1 MNRIPPIDMFS
12 FWIGFIVASIFWAI
26 ISALRPSLRNA
37 IAAIKKQREE
47 AKLRVGSNIEDS
59 HRRNIYNQTQEMHL
73 AASLFSL
80 NEIAIEPRLM
90 APLAQIEPGMDPHH
104 ESMVEKTLPYLPE
117 SPEMS
122 AFYGAPGLG
131 LAEAL
136 SGKVNIIITG
146 QPGSGKST
154 ALAHLACQIA
164 EQHPSAASLH
174 ERIPFLMHV
183 ADLGLPIAEAKKAED
198 LLAPIIETQS
208 APMRILDRS
217 RVPNFV
223 QYAFQSGRAL
233 LLLDGLDEMPQPQIQ
248 EASAYLRLLLRAYPQ
263 TRILVAGAP
272 EYIDGLLQLG
282 FVPLALQAWTPQ
294 QQQEYLQKWDSL
306 WGQYVRDEAWAQTA
320 PAVDNLLL
328 KRWLAQDNLGLTPL
342 EYTLKIWAAY
352 AGDVRGPNIPDH
364 IEAHIRRLSPGN
376 IPSEALQL
384 LAAQSSLNQM
394 AAFEEK
400 QAREWV
406 KAFEQVIAQDTP
418 EPEPVVETETGEP
431 ESESTVETEAGEPE
445 SVPETVQK
453 EENKKEP
460 AKKSASVTDTSLV
473 GKLAGSGLLKKLPQN
488 RFCFSHPA
496 FAAYLTGQALRSP
509 GAAEPILKQ
518 PAWSGRTQVMR
529 YLAAFTDA
537 TPLIQTLLNEEDDP
551 ILLRPQR
558 QIAMLV
564 RHAPRN
570 APWRNSA
577 IASLL
582 EVLQN
587 DEHPLA
593 LRGEIISAFALTGDP
608 HIAALFRQL
617 LQSPSDKL
625 RQLAALGLGLMR
637 DAKSVDALT
646 NLLAMSVGRT
656 QSAACL
662 ALVAIGTPSAL
673 ENVATALLQGDEDL
687 RQSAAEALANDPN
700 EGREALREG
709 IASEDILLRRAIV
722 YGLARIPE
730 EWAEE
735 LLQKTQI
742 EDTQWVVRNVAVELL
757 ESRKRLNP
765 RIPRR
770 LQEPSEMPWLV
781 EFAGRQGM
789 GISPGQAATDMLI
802 QAFKGENPEEQRA
815 ALAFLR
821 HKPSE
826 GIIGMLYNA
835 YYVIDHPQREMV
847 YQTLKEYA
855 SGGVQLPAPMQFGL
869 G

>member
-1 MNRIPPIDMFS
+1 MNRLPPIDMLS

-59 HRRNIYNQTQEMHL
+59 HRRNIYNQAQEMHL

-90 APLAQIEPGMDPHH
+90 APPAQIEPGMDAHH
-104 ESMVEKTLPYLPE
+104 QSMVEKTLPYLPE

-146 QPGSGKST
+146 QPGAGKST

-164 EQHPSAASLH
+164 EQHPAAASLH
-174 ERIPFLMHV
+174 ERIPFLLHV
-183 ADLGLPIAEAKKAED
+183 SDLGLPLAEAKKPED
-198 LLAPIIETQS
+198 LLAPIVETQS
-208 APMRILDRS
+208 ARMRILDRS

-263 TRILVAGAP
+263 IRILVAGAP

-282 FVPLALQAWTPQ
+282 FVPLALQAWMPQ

-306 WGQYVRDEAWAQTA
+306 WGQYVRDESWAQTA

-352 AGDVRGPNIPDH
+352 AGDVRGSNIPDH

-418 EPEPVVETETGEP
+418 EPEPAAETETGEA
-431 ESESTVETEAGEPE
+431 ESEPTVETEAGEPE
-445 SVPETVQK
+445 SAPETVQ
-453 EENKKEP
+453 EEKEP

-473 GKLAGSGLLKKLPQN
+473 GKLAGSGLLKKLPKN

-496 FAAYLTGQALRSP
+496 FAAYLTGQALRGP

-577 IASLL
+577 IAGLL

-625 RQLAALGLGLMR
+625 RQLA
-637 DAKSVDALT
+637 
-646 NLLAMSVGRT
+646 
-656 QSAACL
+656 
-662 ALVAIGTPSAL
+662 
-673 ENVATALLQGDEDL
+673 
-687 RQSAAEALANDPN
+687 
-700 EGREALREG
+700 
-709 IASEDILLRRAIV
+709 
-722 YGLARIPE
+722 
-730 EWAEE
+730 
-735 LLQKTQI
+735 
-742 EDTQWVVRNVAVELL
+742 
-757 ESRKRLNP
+757 
-765 RIPRR
+765 
-770 LQEPSEMPWLV
+770 
-781 EFAGRQGM
+781 
-789 GISPGQAATDMLI
+789 
-802 QAFKGENPEEQRA
+802 
-815 ALAFLR
+815 
-821 HKPSE
+821 
-826 GIIGMLYNA
+826 
-835 YYVIDHPQREMV
+835 
-847 YQTLKEYA
+847 
-855 SGGVQLPAPMQFGL
+855 
-869 G
+869 

>member
-26 ISALRPSLRNA
+26 IAALRPSLRNA

-47 AKLRVGSNIEDS
+47 SKLRVSSSIEDN
-59 HRRNIYNQTQEMHL
+59 HLRNIYNQAQEMHL

-80 NEIAIEPRLM
+80 NEIIIEPRLV
-90 APLAQIEPGMDPHH
+90 APPAQIEPGMDPHH
-104 ESMVEKTLPYLPE
+104 ESMVEKTLPHLPE

-122 AFYGAPGLG
+122 AFYGAPNLG

-146 QPGSGKST
+146 QPGAGKST
-154 ALAHLACQIA
+154 ALAHLACQIS
-164 EQHPSAASLH
+164 EQHPAAASLH
-174 ERIPFLMHV
+174 EHIPFLLHV
-183 ADLGLPIAEAKKAED
+183 SDLGLPLAEAKKPED
-198 LLAPIIETQS
+198 LLAPIVETQS
-208 APMRILDRS
+208 ARMRILDRS

-223 QYAFQSGRAL
+223 QYAFQSGHAL

-248 EASAYLRLLLRAYPQ
+248 EASAYLRLLLRAYPKI
-263 TRILVAGAP
+263 RILVAGAP

-306 WGQYVRDEAWAQTA
+306 WGQYVRDEVWAQTA
-320 PAVDNLLL
+320 PTVDNLLL

-376 IPSEALQL
+376 IPPEALQL

-418 EPEPVVETETGEP
+418 EPEPAVETETGEA
-431 ESESTVETEAGEPE
+431 ESEPTVETEAGEPE
-445 SVPETVQK
+445 SAPETVQ
-453 EENKKEP
+453 EEKEP
-460 AKKSASVTDTSLV
+460 AKKSASITDTSLV

-496 FAAYLTGQALRSP
+496 FAAYLTGQALRGP

-577 IASLL
+577 IAGLL

-625 RQLAALGLGLMR
+625 RQLAALGLGLMS
-637 DAKSVDALT
+637 DAKSVDALA
-646 NLLAMSVGRT
+646 NLLAMSVGHT

-662 ALVAIGTPSAL
+662 ALVAIGTPPAL

-757 ESRKRLNP
+757 ESRKRPNL

-815 ALAFLR
+815 ALAYLR

-826 GIIGMLYNA
+826 GIIGTLYNA
-835 YYVIDHPQREMV
+835 YYIIDHPQREMV

-855 SGGVQLPAPMQFGL
+855 AGGVQLPTPMQFGL